1 MNSWEKGISC
11 MGASGSPKEI
21 NPGIHFYWLLK
32 NPPFIFQVS
41 LFSPMN
47 PDSPFPSVT
56 WEVDGDPC
64 ETQEKA
70 LSAIKNNMEAFI
82 ICTRGND
89 FLQAICDDPE
99 SYHCEMSF
107 AAGKKR
113 ELYVAPDNVNYSQLC
128 DLFSRYAAGEDF
140 SHLKEEWTLYVN
152 KTHFY
157 TSLIIGLL
165 VLGIAIFLL
174 FRSPNF

>member
-1 MNSWEKGISC
+1 MTRKLPLRNVVC
-11 MGASGSPKEI
+11 RRKE
-21 NPGIHFYWLLK
+21 
-32 NPPFIFQVS
+32 
-41 LFSPMN
+41 
-47 PDSPFPSVT
+47 
-56 WEVDGDPC
+56 E
-64 ETQEKA
+64 
-70 LSAIKNNMEAFI
+70 
-82 ICTRGND
+82 
-89 FLQAICDDPE
+89 
-99 SYHCEMSF
+99 
-107 AAGKKR
+107 

>member
-1 MNSWEKGISC
+1 MNS
-11 MGASGSPKEI
+11 
-21 NPGIHFYWLLK
+21 
-32 NPPFIFQVS
+32 
-41 LFSPMN
+41 
-47 PDSPFPSVT
+47 DSSFPSVT

-99 SYHCEMSF
+99 SYHCEVSF

-113 ELYVAPDNVNYSQLC
+113 ELYVAPDDVNYSQLC

-157 TSLIIGLL
+157 TSIIIGLL
-165 VLGIAIFLL
+165 ILGISVFFL